1 MKHLFNTAL
10 ATAFAF
16 SFAACNNN
24 SAKTSEAGKSADTA
38 KTVTVAVKE
47 EPVDY
52 SDGSVTMKGFV
63 AYDSNSTAKRP
74 VVLIIPEWWGIGDY
88 VKNRAKQLAE
98 LGYIAMALDFY
109 GNAAQGETPETAGK
123 LAEPF
128 YKDPQ
133 LAKKRFDAALAKI
146 KTFAQADTSKIAAI
160 GYCFGGAQVLNLAR
174 LGENLAGVVSFH
186 GNLVGV
192 TPDKNKVKAKI
203 LVCHGENDQF
213 VPKEEVE
220 KFKKQTDSAGVAY
233 TFKSYSNATH
243 AFTNPEATEKGKK
256 FKLPIEYNE
265 AADKASW
272 TDMKVFFSEIFK

>member
-1 MKHLFNTAL
+1 MKHLFYTAIAAAL
-10 ATAFAF
+10 AISFTA
-16 SFAACNNN
+16 CNN
-24 SAKTSEAGKSADTA
+24 SAKTPEAGTSVDTV
-38 KTVTVAVKE
+38 KKVTIAIKA

-63 AYDSNSTAKRP
+63 AYDSASAEKRP
-74 VVLIIPEWWGIGDY
+74 VVLIVPEWWGIGDY

-98 LGYIAMALDFY
+98 MGYIAMALDFY
-109 GNAAQGETPETAGK
+109 GNAEQGETPEAATK
-123 LAEPF
+123 LSTPF

-174 LGENLAGVVSFH
+174 LGEDLAGVVSFH

-272 TDMKVFFSEIFK
+272 NDMKVFFNEIFK